1 MGVGSQWVERPVW
14 ADLAE
19 PLGPLPPLEGHQE
32 ADACV
37 VGLGGTGLSALG
49 ALVRRGLRAVGLDS
63 ALVAGGAAG
72 RNGGF
77 LLAGAADPYH
87 RVVATL
93 GRQRAVALYRATLE
107 GLRAMA
113 AETPESVALTGSLR
127 VARSQEEALDCRRQ
141 REAMEADGFPVEPY
155 EGPEGRG
162 LLFPAD
168 GRFQPVARCRE
179 LARRLLAAGASL
191 YERSPAVAV
200 EGGRVTTARGSVIC
214 RFVLLATDGGL
225 PRLVP
230 AATGP
235 GGVRSVR
242 LQMLATAPAADRGWH
257 RPVYARWGLDYW
269 QQLPDGRV
277 VLGGCRD
284 MAGVEEYTE
293 EQRITATVQGHLDR
307 LLREEL
313 GVRSPVTHRW
323 AGIVSYSDSGLPVLG
338 QVSPGVWAAGAYN
351 GTGNVIGMLCGK
363 ALVELAV
370 DGRSEL
376 AEVLAGPAPAGR

>member
-1 MGVGSQWVERPVW
+1 MERPVW

-19 PLGPLPPLEGHQE
+19 PLGPLPALEGHHE
-32 ADACV
+32 AEACV
-37 VGLGGTGLSALG
+37 VGLGGTGLAALG
-49 ALVRRGLRAVGLDS
+49 ALVQRGLRAVGLDS
-63 ALVAGGAAG
+63 TVVAGGAAG

-93 GRQRAVALYRATLE
+93 GRPRAAAIYRATLD
-107 GLRAMA
+107 GLLGMA

-127 VARSQEEALDCRRQ
+127 VARSEEEALDCQLQ
-141 REAMEADGFPVEPY
+141 REAMEADGLPVEPY
-155 EGPEGRG
+155 DGPEGTG

-191 YERSPAVAV
+191 HEHSPVVAV
-200 EGGRVTTARGSVIC
+200 EGGRVATTRGSVTC
-214 RFVLLATDGGL
+214 RWVLLATDGGL

-230 AATGP
+230 AATGA

-242 LQMLATAPAADRGWH
+242 LQMLATAPAADRGWL

-277 VLGGCRD
+277 VLGGGRD
-284 MAGVEEYTE
+284 RAGEEEYTE
-293 EQRITATVQGHLDR
+293 QQRTTATVQGHLDR

-313 GVRSPVTHRW
+313 GVEAPVTHRW
-323 AGIVSYSDSGLPVLG
+323 SGIVSYSDSGLPLLG
-338 QVSPGVWAAGAYN
+338 RVGPGVWAAGAYN
-351 GTGNVIGMLCGK
+351 GTGNVIGTLCGR
-363 ALVELAV
+363 ALVELAL
-370 DGRSEL
+370 DGRSEV
-376 AEVLAGPAPAGR
+376 AEVLAGPVPAGR